1 MNFAYKVGDTKNGD
15 KMCTAILYKNIYF
28 GRNLDLERSYHE
40 QVIITP
46 RNYRLPV
53 RRANPLVRHYA
64 MIGMGAGVAEYPL
77 YYEATNEK
85 GLSMAGLNFPD
96 NAYYGKEIPGFDN
109 VAPFEL
115 IPWVL
120 GQCATLEEAKKC
132 LENCRLVNVPFSEG
146 LHNTPLHWLLT
157 DKTGCL
163 AVESMKEGL
172 KVCENP
178 YGVLTNNPP
187 FDYHRLHLNDYM
199 ALHSG
204 ALQSQFEKN
213 IPLHNYSLG
222 MGALGLP
229 GDYSS
234 PSRFVKAFFVKENS
248 VSGESETENVNQF
261 FHILQSVAMPKGC
274 VWTENGFEY
283 TRYSSCCNTET
294 CVYYYTTYEDFTIRS
309 VDLHSVD
316 LDQTQ
321 LFSYKI

>member
-1 MNFAYKVGDTKNGD
+1 
-15 KMCTAILYKNIYF
+15 MCTAIFYQQYF
-28 GRNLDLERSYHE
+28 GRNLDLERSYNE

-46 RNYRLPV
+46 RNFRLSM
-53 RRANPLVRHYA
+53 RHTNPLVHHYA
-64 MIGMGAGVAEYPL
+64 LIGMGAGVTEYPL

-96 NAYYGKEIPGFDN
+96 NAHYGKEIPGFDN

-115 IPWVL
+115 IPWIL
-120 GQCATLEEAKKC
+120 GQCATLTDAKKL
-132 LENCRLVNVPFSEG
+132 LENCRLVNVPFSQG
-146 LHNTPLHWLLT
+146 LPNTPLHWLVA
-157 DKTGCL
+157 DRTGAL
-163 AVESMKEGL
+163 AVESVKAGL
-172 KVCENP
+172 KVYENP

-204 ALQSQFEKN
+204 ALESRFDKS

-222 MGALGLP
+222 LGALGLP

-234 PSRFVKAFFVKENS
+234 ASRFVKAFFVKENS
-248 VSGESETENVNQF
+248 VSGETEKEQVNQF
-261 FHILQSVAMPKGC
+261 FHILQSVAMPAGC

-283 TRYSSCCNTET
+283 TRYTSCCNADTG
-294 CVYYYTTYEDFTIRS
+294 VYYYTTYEDFTIHS
-309 VDLHSVD
+309 VDMHSVD

-321 LFSYKI
+321 LYPFPLGEGVKNL